1 MILSLVFHKFLLKV
15 VCVCRYSQN
24 ILMLREQVDDTQR
37 QVASLG
43 GEPQKTDPLREEQ
56 VRELQGQLE
65 TLRAKMHRMETLEKS
80 FSETKRQLEVR
91 SGCFFFFCCFFFC
104 FFFSRFSVL
113 IINKIK
119 TASYNTLNYR
129 AEKKTG

>member
-1 MILSLVFHKFLLKV
+1 
-15 VCVCRYSQN
+15 
-24 ILMLREQVDDTQR
+24 MLREQVDDTQR

-56 VRELQGQLE
+56 VRELHGQLE

-91 SGCFFFFCCFFFC
+91 G
-104 FFFSRFSVL
+104 FSVAPFMPT
-113 IINKIK
+113 
-119 TASYNTLNYR
+119 TASNVQN
-129 AEKKTG
+129 